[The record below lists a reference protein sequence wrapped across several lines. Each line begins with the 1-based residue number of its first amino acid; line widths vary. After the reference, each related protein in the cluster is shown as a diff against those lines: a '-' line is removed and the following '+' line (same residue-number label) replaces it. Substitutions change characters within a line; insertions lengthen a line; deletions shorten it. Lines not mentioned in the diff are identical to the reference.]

1 MRTLVMKI
9 NGKSRTGFQDLPL
22 EIKLMILHQLDT
34 PGLLNF
40 IDNTNFDFG
49 GLVRFLSDDPDL
61 ILKRTGNMVSI
72 FSSDLS
78 IETEPALLSIVDFR
92 FLDKW
97 NQEVLSHV
105 LSLSSNI
112 IMISDLDDS
121 HAMVLMI
128 EALDKNDYEEY
139 DKAVD
144 DYFLRSKLAQFVGCV
159 GYHSKLNIKDSRMVV
174 LAEMTMTTSCI
185 SFENVGY
192 LLISGCHVS
201 QNVLLIGHIWNLI
214 CFRDCQRSFFD
225 YVDLEN
231 ISTRKLSLGGTDI
244 RLSDQAFRC
253 TKLFASNV
261 SEMIDC
267 KFNGR
272 EMKVV
277 FLNTDIDVVP
287 ICCNLNAPDLKIL
300 IFQFSKKF
308 PRFENL
314 EAPNLE
320 CVHIEC
326 CAPFDFINNVHQ
338 EESDYSF
345 LDEVADIYVCDF
357 IDPIIRAELSN
368 LRHLTIKLR
377 RDIVGVFPG
386 EFPKL
391 WTLDIE
397 MEEDASVIPFLKGP
411 IVNHL
416 AITHNG
422 HSRLDLT
429 SVKNLI
435 MAFPQISELTVE
447 EMIPNFSFDITDE
460 IVSLASQLRELH
472 LTFIHSKFLQE
483 STPVH
488 FPQLRRMSIENPTA
502 GEDFKFSIKAENL
515 KRVYIHAHQQ
525 LVTVSGELPGLKRFH
540 VESRSEMV
548 IFKGIPVPSRLT
560 TELCSGCFE
569 EPDEE
574 GENGDEAEAGQGHLQ
589 EVHAA
594 EDDDEGEFD

>member
-1 MRTLVMKI
+1 M
-9 NGKSRTGFQDLPL
+9 
-22 EIKLMILHQLDT
+22 

-40 IDNTNFDFG
+40 IDNTNFDFR
-49 GLVRFLSDDPDL
+49 GLVRFFSDDPDL
-61 ILKRTGNMVSI
+61 IVKRTGNINSI
-72 FSSDLS
+72 LSSDLS
-78 IETEPALLSIVDFR
+78 IETEPALLSVVDFG
-92 FLDKW
+92 FIGKW
-97 NQEVLSHV
+97 NQEVLSRV

-112 IMISDLDDS
+112 ITISDLDDS
-121 HAMVLMI
+121 RAMVLMI

-159 GYHSKLNIKDSRMVV
+159 GYRSKLNIKDSRMVV
-174 LAEMTMTTSCI
+174 LAEMAMSTSCI

-192 LLISGCHVS
+192 LLLSRCQVS
-201 QNVLLIGHIWNLI
+201 QNLLLTGHIWNLV
-214 CFRDCQRSFFD
+214 CFRDCQRSFFH
-225 YVDLEN
+225 YVDLGN
-231 ISTRKLSLGGTDI
+231 ISTKKLNLGGTDI
-244 RLSDQAFRC
+244 RLFDQAFRC

-272 EMKVV
+272 EMKVG
-277 FLNTDIDVVP
+277 FLNTDIEVVP
-287 ICCNLNAPDLKIL
+287 ICGNLNAPDLKIL

-314 EAPNLE
+314 DAPHLE
-320 CVHIEC
+320 CVQIEC
-326 CAPFDFINNVHQ
+326 CAPLEFINDVHQ
-338 EESDYSF
+338 EELDYSF
-345 LDEVADIYVCDF
+345 LDEVGEIYVCDF

-377 RDIVGVFPG
+377 SDIVGLFPQ

-391 WTLDIE
+391 WTLNIE
-397 MEEDASVIPFLKGP
+397 MEEGASIIPFLKGP

-422 HSRLDLT
+422 HSRLDLL

-447 EMIPNFSFDITDE
+447 ETTPNFSFDITDE
-460 IVSLASQLRELH
+460 IVSLAPQLRELH
-472 LTFIHSKFLQE
+472 LTFIHSKLLQE
-483 STPVH
+483 SPPVH
-488 FPQLRRMSIENPTA
+488 FPQLRRMSIENATA
-502 GEDFKFSIKAENL
+502 DEDFKFNIKAESL

-525 LVTVSGELPGLKRFH
+525 LVAVSGELPSLKRFH

-548 IFKGIPVPSRLT
+548 IFEGIPVPSKLT
-560 TELCSGCFE
+560 TALCSGCFE
-569 EPDEE
+569 EP
-574 GENGDEAEAGQGHLQ
+574 EAGQGHLP

-594 EDDDEGEFD
+594 EDDGEADFD